1 MRTHDLIIIGAGSG
15 NSIIG
20 AEHDDLDVAIVER
33 GLFGGTC
40 LNVGCI
46 PSKMFVYAAEVAELA
61 DRVGP
66 ALGVRTSFAGADW
79 TAIRDRVFDRI
90 DPIAKSGADYR
101 DELPHVTVYRDH
113 ARFVGPKEIEVG
125 ATTITAETIVIAAG
139 ARPFVPRIQGLEDI
153 DYHTS
158 DTIMR
163 LDVLPARLAVIGA
176 GYIAAELG
184 NVFGMLGSEVTF
196 ILRSDTFLRREDTA
210 ISTRFTELYRRKH
223 ATRTRSAVRNA
234 RRDGDE
240 IVLELSGRHDGEELR
255 VDTVLIATGR
265 IPNSD
270 QLDLAAHGYTI
281 NEAGHLQTDEY
292 RRTEVAGVWALGDI
306 TNPVQLKHVAN
317 HEARVVAHNIANPGD
332 LRSVGPRLIPHAV
345 FGHPQVASVGLTE
358 DACVAAAR
366 PYVAHTQ
373 EYSSAA
379 YGWAMEDT
387 ESFVKLIMDPVS
399 RLLIGAHIIGPQAS
413 TLIQQLIQGMTFG
426 QTVDEMAHG
435 QYYIHPALPEVIE
448 QALLGL

>member
-292 RRTEVAGVWALGDI
+292 RRTGVAGVWALGDI

-332 LRSVGPRLIPHAV
+332 LRSVGPRLDPTRR
-345 FGHPQVASVGLTE
+345 LW
-358 DACVAAAR
+358 
-366 PYVAHTQ
+366 
-373 EYSSAA
+373 SSAGGERWTHRGRLCRRRSA
-379 YGWAMEDT
+379 LRGTHPRVLLSCVRLGDGGHRIVRQANHGSCEPLADRRSHHRPASLDT
-387 ESFVKLIMDPVS
+387 
-399 RLLIGAHIIGPQAS
+399 
-413 TLIQQLIQGMTFG
+413 
-426 QTVDEMAHG
+426 
-435 QYYIHPALPEVIE
+435 YPATNPRHDLWPDR
-448 QALLGL
+448 